1 MYQVSLMTLAESVG
15 QMMGDAG
22 MTILIGLVVVFSV
35 LILLT
40 FIFWLFGKVA
50 GGRKKPARPAAPR
63 AVVQETPKPA
73 PGTSSGPSRRAG
85 GHQRGDRRRHR
96 RCRRRYGAGGQAVC
110 GAQRQPFPLPAACLG
125 VGRFV

>member
-50 GGRKKPARPAAPR
+50 AAVKSRRGPAAPGGC
-63 AVVQETPKPA
+63 AGDAETR
-73 PGTSSGPSRRAG
+73 PGTSSGPSRCAG

-96 RCRRRYGAGGQAVC
+96 RRRRRYGAGGQAVC